1 MGLKRCPFCNS
12 NPDWIVRPADIFS
25 IRISETK
32 SEKQALGCVNPMC
45 RERPRTGFRDASAFN
60 KKTGEQLVDRNATA
74 MLIEE
79 WNEMGERLQ

>member
-1 MGLKRCPFCNS
+1 
-12 NPDWIVRPADIFS
+12 
-25 IRISETK
+25 
-32 SEKQALGCVNPMC
+32 MC

-60 KKTGEQLVDRNATA
+60 KKTGEQLVDRNATS